1 MSIPLMP
8 AFLYKADNVYRT
20 EHYIVSQQIDI
31 EDDGY
36 DQKTITSVD
45 TYYARNEKLDL
56 MYETFY
62 AERPNLDGRRVACQE
77 SIRFYVNS

>member
-1 MSIPLMP
+1 MSIPMMP

-20 EHYIVSQQIDI
+20 EHYIVSQRIDI

-45 TYYARNEKLDL
+45 TYYTRSEKLDFL
-56 MYETFY
+56 YETCY
-62 AERPNLDGRRVACQE
+62 AERPNLEGRRVACQE
-77 SIRFYVNS
+77 SIRFYVNN